1 MPFNGSGTYSAPAG
15 SWNPAQPG
23 TTIDAAV
30 WNALLLDLSQNGL
43 TLCITR
49 DGQSTPSANLPMAGY
64 RHTGAGNAVAV
75 ADYATAGQ
83 VVKSSLTT
91 AGTAGGTADA
101 LTASLTISPGSYTT
115 GLRFTVKAASSNTGA
130 ATININSLGAK
141 SIVQPNGS
149 TALTAGQIQANYI
162 LDLFY
167 DGTSAVLL
175 NPYSA
180 TASALDA
187 LGTGFIG
194 KASGT
199 YVVRTLT
206 GTANEITVTNG
217 NSTSGNPVFSLPS
230 ALTFTGKTV
239 TGGTLTGQLIQ
250 QPQTTQASGISVSG
264 GGTATINYANGGVVQ
279 VTASGNFTLAFSN
292 FPSSVFSAMLIYAT
306 NWGGKTITYPA
317 GLQFANGGTAP
328 VYTTS
333 GTDWLV
339 LTRDSAGTYSLVL
352 VQQDVST

>member
-1 MPFNGSGTYSAPAG
+1 MPFNGSGTYTAPAG
-15 SWNPAQPG
+15 TWNPAVSG
-23 TTIDAAV
+23 TTIDASV

-43 TLCITR
+43 TNCLTR
-49 DGQSTPSANLPMAGY
+49 DGQSLPSADLPMGT
-64 RHTGAGNAVAV
+64 RKHTGVGDATALTN
-75 ADYATAGQ
+75 YAAAGQ

-91 AGTAGGTADA
+91 GGTAGGTADA
-101 LTASLTISPGSYTT
+101 LTASLAISPGSYTT
-115 GLRFTVKAASSNTGA
+115 GLRLTVEAASSNTGA
-130 ATININSLGAK
+130 ATININSLGVKA
-141 SIVQPNGS
+141 IVQPDGS
-149 TALTAGQIQANYI
+149 APLTAGQIQAGYV

-167 DGTSAVLL
+167 DGTSFLLL

-206 GTANEITVTNG
+206 GTANEISVTNG
-217 NSTSGNPVFSLPS
+217 DSTTGNPVFSLPS
-230 ALTFTGKTV
+230 ALTFAGKTV

-264 GGTATINYANGGVVQ
+264 GGTATINYANGSVVQ

-292 FPSSVFSAMLIYAT
+292 FPSSVFSAVLIYAT

-317 GLQFANGGTAP
+317 GLQFANGATPP

-352 VQQDVST
+352 TQQDVKA